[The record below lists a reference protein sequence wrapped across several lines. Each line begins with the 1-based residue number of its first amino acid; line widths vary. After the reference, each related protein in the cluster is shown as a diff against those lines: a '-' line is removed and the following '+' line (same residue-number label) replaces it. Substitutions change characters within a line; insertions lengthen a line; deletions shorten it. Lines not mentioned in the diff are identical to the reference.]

1 MKVIAIFLLTF
12 TLAACGDNNDPAAE
26 SSTDNGAAE
35 YKAKVDKQVSESVV
49 NSLVREWGISDEQ
62 VRCLLGDLRPSQLER
77 AGSDPAVRAVF
88 DKCGVDPA
96 VAG

>member
-1 MKVIAIFLLTF
+1 MKSTAVFLLTI
-12 TLAACGDNNDPAAE
+12 TLAACGDKNDPATE
-26 SSTDNGAAE
+26 SSVDADAAE

-49 NSLVREWGISDEQ
+49 NSLAREWKIPEEQ

-77 AGSDPAVRAVF
+77 AGSDPAVAAVF

-96 VAG
+96 VAD